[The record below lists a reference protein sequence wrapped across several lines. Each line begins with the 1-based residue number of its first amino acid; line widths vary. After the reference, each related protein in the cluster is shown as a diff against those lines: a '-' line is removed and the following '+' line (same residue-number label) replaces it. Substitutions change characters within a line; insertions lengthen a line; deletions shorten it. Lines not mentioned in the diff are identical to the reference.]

1 MRGGGPMISLEL
13 LIQAQ
18 LSCAAPGDVLVVC
31 RRVPNGC
38 RRPSPCDGCARVRV
52 SPSTTAREI
61 LGEIGS
67 ASRPHA

>member
-1 MRGGGPMISLEL
+1 MSTLEL

-31 RRVPNGC
+31 RRAPNGC

-52 SPSTTAREI
+52 SRSTTAREI

-67 ASRPHA
+67 SAQRHA